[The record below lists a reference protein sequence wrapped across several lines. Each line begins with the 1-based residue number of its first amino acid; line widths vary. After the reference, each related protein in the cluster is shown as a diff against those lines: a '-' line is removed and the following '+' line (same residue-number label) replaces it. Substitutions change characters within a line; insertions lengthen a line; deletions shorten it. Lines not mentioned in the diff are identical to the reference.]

1 MTSGVG
7 GTGAVPFHAQLAAR
21 YVGLREVA
29 GKAHDPLIVAMIR
42 QAGGDPLAGDETP
55 WCGAFV
61 NWVAWN
67 CGLERPKL
75 PLRARSW
82 LTVGEPVDVREAMP
96 GDVLVFSRR
105 VGDAEPPGAEVLD
118 APGHVCFLARW
129 LTTLTGG
136 LPRLLVLGGNQGA
149 GVVSV
154 VERSIGPLLGVRRL
168 RPVTPEL

>member
-7 GTGAVPFHAQLAAR
+7 GVPFHAQLAAR
-21 YVGLREVA
+21 YLGLHEVA

-42 QAGGDPLAGDETP
+42 QAGGDPQAGDETP

-82 LTVGEPVDVREAMP
+82 LTVGDVIPLKEAAP

-105 VGDAEPPGAEVLD
+105 VGDEEPPGVEVLD
-118 APGHVCFLARW
+118 APGHVCFLAHFNYP
-129 LTTLTGG
+129 LQAG
-136 LPRLLVLGGNQGA
+136 LPRLVVLGGNQGGGA
-149 GVVSV
+149 VSL

-168 RPVTPEL
+168 RRVSPTS